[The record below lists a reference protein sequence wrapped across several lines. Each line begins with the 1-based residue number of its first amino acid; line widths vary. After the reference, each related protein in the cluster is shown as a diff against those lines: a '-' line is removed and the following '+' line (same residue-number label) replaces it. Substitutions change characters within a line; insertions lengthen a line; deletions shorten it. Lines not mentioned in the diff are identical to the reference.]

1 MQIREPEDEREYVSL
16 QPSGFINILKI
27 CRIEHVARS
36 LKKVFSLQDFVLPKA
51 FLCDSQH
58 FKFSMEEDLSADII
72 KHVTSML
79 KWRRDNGHLG
89 AKTGGIGIVTH
100 LLYI

>member
-1 MQIREPEDEREYVSL
+1 MREGICF
-16 QPSGFINILKI
+16 PSTLRFYILKI
-27 CRIEHVARS
+27 CRIENVVRS